1 MRPDPAPLL
10 LIKVSFDGRVAAV
23 TVAGEVDILTVPGLT
38 ECLLNVAAAHPQRLV
53 LDLTAVTFL
62 DVAAARAI
70 AQARD
75 TYGSACQVVLRKPRP
90 SARKVLRLTGVIAD

>member
-1 MRPDPAPLL
+1 
-10 LIKVSFDGRVAAV
+10 
-23 TVAGEVDILTVPGLT
+23 
-38 ECLLNVAAAHPQRLV
+38 V

-75 TYGSACQVVLRKPRP
+75 TCGSACQMVVRKPRP
-90 SARKVLRLTGVIAD
+90 SARKVLRLTGVTPD